1 MDVMKTIAE
10 NTAAS
15 YGAKAAACGRELAE
29 KMGLNVITPEYPNIG
44 SDNYADFLEAF
55 PGFYCFVGSMKE
67 GDQVSANHH
76 HPRFDID
83 ERSLDIS
90 AEFMAEYAVR
100 FLQK

>member
-1 MDVMKTIAE
+1 M
-10 NTAAS
+10 TAPKGFA
-15 YGAKAAACGRELAE
+15 APAINNDEAAACGRELAE

-55 PGFYCFVGSMKE
+55 PGFYCFAGSMKE